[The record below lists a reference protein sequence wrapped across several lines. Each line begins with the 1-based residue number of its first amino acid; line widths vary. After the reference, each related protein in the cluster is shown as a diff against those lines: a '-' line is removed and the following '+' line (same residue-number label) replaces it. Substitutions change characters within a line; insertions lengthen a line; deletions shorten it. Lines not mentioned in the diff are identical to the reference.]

1 MFGTQSSTDFGTPY
15 FKLSTS
21 ESASS
26 STTTTKTKRKTTI
39 VSKANNSLTVKFED
53 IYGFVV
59 EGNIDDVNI
68 LNDVSEKVRKQGKVW
83 WELEASRGAN
93 WYLQS
98 QYSSNLVGITVA
110 SLRPSVLSNTI
121 TLKKLIRKGI
131 PPNLRPKVWL
141 AVSGAAKK
149 RSTVPE
155 SYYDDLIRATEG
167 KVTRATRQIDN
178 VSLILRCVL

>member
-26 STTTTKTKRKTTI
+26 SSSTKTKRKTTI

-83 WELEASRGAN
+83 WEIEASRGAN

-98 QYSSNLVGITVA
+98 QYSSILVGISVA
-110 SLRPSVLSNTI
+110 SFRPSVLSNTI

-141 AVSGAAKK
+141 TVSGASKK

-167 KVTRATRQIDN
+167 KVTPATRQIDN
-178 VSLILRCVL
+178 VTLVLRYAL